1 MCYAWTMSKKRD
13 EREHHAAAIGYGH
26 MPQPGC
32 SRARR
37 LPTADE
43 QLLEQDDDETN
54 VRGGWLASAWE
65 RP

>member
-1 MCYAWTMSKKRD
+1 MGMPKKRD
-13 EREHHAAAIGYGH
+13 EREHHAAAIDYSH
-26 MPQPGC
+26 RPQPGC

-43 QLLEQDDDETN
+43 QLSDPDDETN
-54 VRGGWLASAWE
+54 VRGGLLRSMWE

>member
-1 MCYAWTMSKKRD
+1 MPKKRD
-13 EREHHAAAIGYGH
+13 EREYHAAAIGYGH

-37 LPTADE
+37 LPTSDE
-43 QLLEQDDDETN
+43 QALGVDDDETN
-54 VRGGWLASAWE
+54 VRGGLLASMWE